1 MLNDVYFATNSLFLS
16 LPKNISMKKNYIFL
30 IIVFSLQITFSQN
43 NNTDV
48 NVGIISNNPKKW
60 DTTCYTS
67 YSHKLNIYVGS
78 SRLNYNI
85 DITSTFKH
93 PYKYNT
99 NVNYTTFMPL
109 SYSAGFSFD
118 KISLGIGFAKKYDFD
133 STQSK
138 PKTSYTAFNFSFGGN
153 KFIIEPY
160 YVKFKGFY
168 DENTPN
174 NDTTYKKNKKY
185 HSDPSMT
192 IQSIK
197 VNGIYFLNNKRFAY
211 RSLSGFTYRQLKSK
225 GSWLLLA
232 NAYYTKLKSDSIIYP
247 KSVELAYDSVEK
259 LNSFEIAGGSI
270 GGGYG
275 YIWTPG
281 KKKRF
286 FIGFTAGLLFGI
298 QQRNIHFK
306 DSVSISETK
315 FSSGFDFRF
324 STGWTTDKFFLVI
337 YASGD
342 RMQMKYLKV
351 TMTPYTIPVNAVL
364 GFRFNV
370 KPPKFYR
377 WFMNTKV
384 YDLM

>member
-1 MLNDVYFATNSLFLS
+1 
-16 LPKNISMKKNYIFL
+16 MKKNYIL
-30 IIVFSLQITFSQN
+30 IILLISHKITFSQN

-48 NVGIISNNPKKW
+48 KVEIIPNNPKNW
-60 DTTCYTS
+60 DTVYYTS
-67 YSHKLNIYVGS
+67 YFHKLNVFVGS
-78 SRLNYNI
+78 SRLNYYI

-93 PYKYNT
+93 PYKYST
-99 NVNYTTFMPL
+99 NVNYTTYMPL
-109 SYSAGFSFD
+109 NYSAGFSYD
-118 KISLGIGFAKKYDFD
+118 KISLELGFAKKYEFD
-133 STQSK
+133 STQTK
-138 PKTSYTAFNFSFGGN
+138 PKTSYSAFNFSFGGN

-160 YVKFKGFY
+160 YVRFTGFY
-168 DENTPN
+168 DQNTPN
-174 NDTTYKKNKKY
+174 NDTSFKKSKKY

-192 IQSIK
+192 IQSMK
-197 VNGIYFLNNKRFAY
+197 VNGIYFLNNKQFAY
-211 RSLSGFTYRQLKSK
+211 RSLSGFSYRQLKSK

-232 NAYYTKLKSDSIIYP
+232 NAYFTKLKSDSIIFP
-247 KSVELAYDSVEK
+247 KSVELAYDTVKK
-259 LNSFEIAGGSI
+259 LNSFEIKGGSI

-275 YIWTPG
+275 HIWALG

-298 QQRNIHFK
+298 QQRSIYFK

-315 FSSGFDFRF
+315 FSTGFDFRL
-324 STGWTTDKFFLVI
+324 STGWSSDKFFLIV
-337 YASGD
+337 YASAD
-342 RMQMKYLKV
+342 RVQMRYLKV
-351 TMTPYTIPVNAVL
+351 TMTPYMVPINAVL